1 MPHLTVVNPISRFLH
16 SNIASGPLPKGAIGV
31 AMFVV
36 QFPEISV
43 FVGLVYTLNGIFGFA
58 RCYGIMATT
67 TDHKFQMTMAF
78 QFLCTIFLMIITQ
91 VSWAPGGAMAAAAPS
106 IACLTFGAH
115 VLPAFLDFKA
125 RTTPEVLPADYYGMG
140 NGDALLTKKATEKD
154 VENAVIQQEEAAEQ
168 DMKA

>member
-1 MPHLTVVNPISRFLH
+1 MSSLVVIMFALSRVVDDRLLTPPAAAVAWFALLLMFDLLVCFARYSSLPPLSLPHLTVVNPISRFLH

-106 IACLTFGAH
+106 IACLTF
-115 VLPAFLDFKA
+115 
-125 RTTPEVLPADYYGMG
+125 
-140 NGDALLTKKATEKD
+140 
-154 VENAVIQQEEAAEQ
+154 
-168 DMKA
+168 